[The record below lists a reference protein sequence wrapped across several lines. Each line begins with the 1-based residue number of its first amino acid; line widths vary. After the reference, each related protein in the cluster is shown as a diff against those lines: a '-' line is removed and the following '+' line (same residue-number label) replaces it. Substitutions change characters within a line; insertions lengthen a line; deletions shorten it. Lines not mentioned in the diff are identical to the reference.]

1 MQELRFRKTLIHSAI
16 LSVFCS
22 LPAAYAAEP
31 AADPDTPED
40 IETVTITVDQRQVN
54 LQEAALSV
62 TAVNSDL
69 MEQANITDATDLN
82 GYVPGLQ
89 INKSGGSERMV
100 SIRGVGSQ
108 TPENFFSHPGVSF
121 HMDGAYITNNIALN
135 MGFLDVEHIEVQR
148 GPQGTAFGAA
158 STGGTLNVISKKP
171 VLDEFFGEVQASFG
185 NYNYNQGQAAINLPV
200 GDELA
205 IRAVA
210 QTTSHD
216 GYAVSNGI
224 PGGYELDDA
233 NNDNSRI
240 SAKWQPSDDLS
251 ITFIAQHY
259 DAHNNGAALKAI
271 DDPNP
276 DPRVVSQDFPA
287 KFDMTMDVA
296 SAIVSW
302 QLSGMT
308 FKSITSYQNMD
319 HAQSFDADRS
329 TIELF
334 NGYDHVATWA
344 TSAETVMQEFSLSS
358 SPGGTFD
365 WVIGGFY
372 LNSNSRQYVNEFAG
386 TDPDDLTDIL
396 PVDTD
401 PAALP
406 PNLTYAENTAVERT
420 SWAPFLQ
427 GTLNFTDDF
436 QITAGIRY
444 NDDGFDAMSST
455 YYATPSPRTFDT
467 DEVTGKFAMNY
478 QLSKDNMVY
487 TSWSRG
493 YKPGGINGGAVNA
506 MVVSTTIE
514 PEIVDAFE
522 IGSKNQLLDNKLKL
536 NVSAFYYNYKD
547 MQYIQEDPIPYSGG
561 LGNIPEANIW
571 GIEAEASWW
580 LLDDSLQLGINAT
593 TLHGEY
599 PMEYYALDR
608 READAAGAA
617 AIANGDAPYPWSY
630 EWFLARGSATVNVE
644 GNTPPNLPKLAG
656 GINATWFGEMESGL
670 ITARV
675 EYLYRGDY
683 SARIFGTDV
692 DQVNSYGLLNM
703 FVQYEPDDANW
714 KVWLTATNL
723 TDKAAVAGRF
733 VDPYGSGVVSDE
745 YVAPRQIIANFSYA
759 F

>member
-1 MQELRFRKTLIHSAI
+1 MQELHFRKTLIQSAL
-16 LSVFCS
+16 LSIFCS
-22 LPAAYAAEP
+22 TSVAFAAED
-31 AADPDTPED
+31 AEDKKVPDD
-40 IETVTITVDQRQVN
+40 VETVTITVDQRRVN
-54 LQEAALSV
+54 LQDAPLSV
-62 TAVNSDL
+62 TAVNGEL

-108 TPENFFSHPGVSF
+108 TPENFFSNPGVSF

-171 VLDEFFGEVQASFG
+171 VLGEFFGEVQAGFG
-185 NYNYNQGQAAINLPV
+185 NYNYNQGQVAVNLPI
-200 GDELA
+200 GDDFA

-216 GYAVSNGI
+216 GYAESNGI

-233 NNDNSRI
+233 NNDNSRV
-240 SAKWQPSDDLS
+240 SAKWQARDDLS
-251 ITFIAQHY
+251 VLFIAQHY

-271 DDPNP
+271 DDPNS

-287 KFDMTMDVA
+287 KFDMTMDIA
-296 SAIVSW
+296 SAIVTW
-302 QLSGMT
+302 QLPGMT

-329 TIELF
+329 TF
-334 NGYDHVATWA
+334 DNFGGYDHVSTWA
-344 TSAETVMQEFSLSS
+344 TAAETVMQEISLSS
-358 SPGGTFD
+358 DAGGFFE
-365 WVIGGFY
+365 WVIGGIY
-372 LNSNSRQYVNEFAG
+372 LNSNSDQYVNEYAG
-386 TDPDDLTDIL
+386 TNPDDVTSVL
-396 PVDTD
+396 PADTD
-401 PAALP
+401 PSSLP
-406 PNLTYAENTAVERT
+406 ANLSYAENSSLERT

-427 GTLNFTDDF
+427 GTLNVTDDM
-436 QITAGIRY
+436 QIIAGIRY
-444 NDDGFDAMSST
+444 NDDSFDGLSST
-455 YYATPSPRTFDT
+455 YYATPSPKEFDT
-467 DEVTGKFAMNY
+467 DEVTGKVAVNY
-478 QLSKDNMVY
+478 ALSSNNMVY
-487 TSWSRG
+487 TSLSRG
-493 YKPGGINGGAVNA
+493 YKPGGINSGAVNA

-522 IGSKNQLLDNKLKL
+522 VGSKNQLLDNKLKL
-536 NVSAFYYNYKD
+536 NVSAFYYKYKD

-580 LLDDSLQLGINAT
+580 LFNDSVQLGINAT
-593 TLHGEY
+593 SLHGEY

-617 AIANGDAPYPWSY
+617 ALANGDAPYAWSY
-630 EWFLARGSATVNVE
+630 EWFVARGSATVNVE

-656 GINATWFGEMESGL
+656 GINATWFGELEDGL
-670 ITARV
+670 ITARI

-683 SARIFGTDV
+683 SARIFSTDV
-692 DQVNSYGLLNM
+692 DQVNSYGLVNM
-703 FVQYEPDDANW
+703 FLQYEPDDANW
-714 KVWLTATNL
+714 KAWITATNL

-745 YVAPRQIIANFSYA
+745 YVAPRQVIANFSYN